1 MERNVWLHIR
11 GEQEYEGLARER
23 TELTAAGTLEQTAR
37 GFLLRYEEAGEDSA
51 LTHTQL
57 CLAPERV
64 TLTRTGAVRMELV
77 FARGEVHTSSYA
89 LPFGAVPVEVEAQ
102 EVRWRLEPRGGLVEL
117 RYRIALGGQRGLC
130 ALRIRVRERE
140 QGGATR
146 P

>member
-37 GFLLRYEEAGEDSA
+37 GFLLRYEEAGEDGA

-64 TLTRTGAVRMELV
+64 TLTRTGAVRRPYM
-77 FARGEVHTSSYA
+77 
-89 LPFGAVPVEVEAQ
+89 
-102 EVRWRLEPRGGLVEL
+102 
-117 RYRIALGGQRGLC
+117 
-130 ALRIRVRERE
+130 
-140 QGGATR
+140 AT
-146 P
+146 